1 MNYIFFQCIVSLRRD
16 YEINEINK
24 INYKNFYRIVRNF
37 EILNFEILN

>member
-1 MNYIFFQCIVSLRRD
+1 MDYIFFQCIVSLRRD
-16 YEINEINK
+16 YEINEINE